1 MKQISVLIV
10 DDSALMR
17 REIRRI
23 LESDSEIRVVAASR
37 SGEEALSHI
46 SEFDPD
52 VVTLDINMGEMDG
65 LTTLQHI
72 MMQSP
77 RPVVM
82 LSSLTQEGTA
92 TSYEALELGAVDFVG
107 KPGGTIS
114 KNIAEVA
121 HDLIF
126 KVKSAAAANLAR
138 LGASRKRR
146 RSQSQTQRKPMRIGG
161 VPQNS
166 AFGKA
171 VVIGQ
176 STGGPNTIFEII
188 PHLPA
193 DLGVPIFIVQHMP
206 KTFTPGFAK
215 RLNDHCALEFREAAS
230 GDVIELGY
238 GYLAPGDL
246 HMTLAARGLGQKG
259 AVIRLSK
266 TPGGTLHTPSVDVTM
281 ESVLEFYGAN
291 TIGVLLTGMG
301 SDGADAMVNIRRAGG
316 RTVAESEETC
326 VVFGMPKEAIVR
338 GGAEFVLPSYEI
350 AQKIIELIR
359 K

>member
-23 LESDSEIRVVAASR
+23 LESDQDLKVVAASR
-37 SGEEALSHI
+37 SGEEALEHI
-46 SEFDPD
+46 AQFDPD

-65 LTTLQHI
+65 LTALQHI
-72 MMQSP
+72 MMKSP

-82 LSSLTQEGTA
+82 LSSLTQEGT
-92 TSYEALELGAVDFVG
+92 TTTYEALELGAVDFVG

-114 KNIAEVA
+114 KNIGEVA
-121 HDLIF
+121 TDLIF
-126 KVKSAAAANLAR
+126 KVKSAATASLSR
-138 LGASRKRR
+138 LGTSRRRR
-146 RSQSQTQRKPMRIGG
+146 RSQPQSYRKSFVLGG
-161 VPQNS
+161 QKSVEF
-166 AFGKA
+166 FGKV

-176 STGGPNTIFEII
+176 STGGPNTIFEIL

-215 RLNDHCALEFREAAS
+215 RLDDNSAIAFKEAAS
-230 GDVIELGY
+230 GDVVEPGR
-238 GYLAPGDL
+238 GYLAPGDM
-246 HMTLAARGLGQKG
+246 HMTLAQRGLGQKG
-259 AVIRLSK
+259 TVIRLNK
-266 TPGGTLHTPSVDVTM
+266 TPLGTLHTPSVDVTM
-281 ESVLEFYGAN
+281 DSILEFYGAN

-301 SDGADAMVNIRRAGG
+301 SDGADAMVNIRRSGG
-316 RTVAESEETC
+316 RTIAESEETC
-326 VVFGMPKEAIVR
+326 IVFGMPKEAITR

-350 AQKIIELIR
+350 AKKIIELVR